1 MTLGEVIK
9 AYRTKYQLSLRQFAA
24 QAGLS
29 YGYIGMLERG
39 RSSRSGAS
47 PVPTITAYSGLAKA
61 MGLTVQQL
69 MEMVDEDSPVAL
81 SSNPLPANAIPVSKK
96 RIPLLGSIA
105 AGEPILV
112 DQEYDTYIE
121 SDEDIHCDYALR
133 VDGDSM
139 EPTILYGDL
148 VFIHAQDD
156 VDDGQIAAVLLDD
169 SATLKRVIHIP
180 NGLQLISDNAIK
192 YPPRL
197 VTLPTEYDI
206 IRILGRAVAY
216 KRML

>member
-1 MTLGEVIK
+1 MDLGEKI
-9 AYRTKYQLSLRQFAA
+9 RTLRLKQ
-24 QAGLS
+24 
-29 YGYIGMLERG
+29 
-39 RSSRSGAS
+39 
-47 PVPTITAYSGLAKA
+47 
-61 MGLTVQQL
+61 GLTLEQVGNIVGVGKSTVRKWESGQIANMRRDKIALIAEALHVSPAYL
-69 MEMVDEDSPVAL
+69 MGWEENST
-81 SSNPLPANAIPVSKK
+81 PLPANAIPVSKK

-121 SDEDIHCDYALR
+121 SDEDVHCDYALR

>member
-1 MTLGEVIK
+1 MKLSDIII
-9 AYRTKYQLSLRQFAA
+9 AYRKEHHLSQRKFADLC
-24 QAGLS
+24 GVTN
-29 YGYIGMLERG
+29 GYISMLEREYNP
-39 RSSRSGAS
+39 SSGKSIIPKIENMKKIANG
-47 PVPTITAYSGLAKA
+47 
-61 MGLTVQQL
+61 MGLTLHELCAVCDD
-69 MEMVDEDSPVAL
+69 MEVDIRDYR
-81 SSNPLPANAIPVSKK
+81 PANAIPVSKK

-121 SDEDIHCDYALR
+121 SEEDIHCDYALR

>member
-1 MTLGEVIK
+1 MNVGSRIK
-9 AYRTKYQLSLRQFAA
+9 KMRMQRGMSAESLAAIIGVSPATIYRYEN
-24 QAGLS
+24 
-29 YGYIGMLERG
+29 GYIENMRTDKII
-39 RSSRSGAS
+39 
-47 PVPTITAYSGLAKA
+47 PIAKA
-61 MGLTVQQL
+61 LGCTSAYLMGWEENST
-69 MEMVDEDSPVAL
+69 
-81 SSNPLPANAIPVSKK
+81 PLPANAIPVSKK

-121 SDEDIHCDYALR
+121 SEEDIHCDYALR